1 VASGLD
7 LRVTVGIIASV
18 AIAIA
23 AYQAASVFA
32 PLALAIFI
40 IPIVWPLQ
48 SRMHAASAAGFT
60 RLAFASPLAAFRKGL
75 SEAGYVEG
83 QNVGIEYRW
92 AEAQNDR
99 LTSFKSTGPRTPGG
113 LERSRRANWKHG
125 YYSREAKAERSA

>member
-1 VASGLD
+1 MSRGRHMRRREFITLLSG
-7 LRVTVGIIASV
+7 ASV
-18 AIAIA
+18 A
-23 AYQAASVFA
+23 
-32 PLALAIFI
+32 
-40 IPIVWPLQ
+40 WPLT
-48 SRMHAASAAGFT
+48 ASAQQPTIPLIGF
-60 RLAFASPLAAFRKGL
+60 LHSASPAAFAAPLAAFRKGL